1 MFLKT
6 AQLTEHLLIKH
17 IASISVR
24 NDLTVM
30 TAWLLLKPES
40 GLTLSTIAEKFLKFV
55 RCNAN
60 GDVDADVDVDIDVD
74 DAVDHS
80 SKTERLKSVFQ
91 GKLQF
96 LLRLFLILS

>member
-1 MFLKT
+1 MNTLPQY
-6 AQLTEHLLIKH
+6 QLEMT
-17 IASISVR
+17 
-24 NDLTVM
+24 LTVM
-30 TAWLLLKPES
+30 TARLLLKPGS
-40 GLTLSTIAEKFLKFV
+40 VLALAPIAEKFLKFV

-60 GDVDADVDVDIDVD
+60 ADADVEVDIDVD

>member
-1 MFLKT
+1 MFLRT

-17 IASISVR
+17 IASLSVR

-30 TAWLLLKPES
+30 PTRLLLNPGS

-60 GDVDADVDVDIDVD
+60 GDADGDADGDVD

>member
-1 MFLKT
+1 MHKLSVNT
-6 AQLTEHLLIKH
+6 LPQYQLEMT
-17 IASISVR
+17 
-24 NDLTVM
+24 LTVM
-30 TAWLLLKPES
+30 TARLLLKPRS
-40 GLTLSTIAEKFLKFV
+40 VLALAPIAEKFLKFV

-60 GDVDADVDVDIDVD
+60 ADVD